1 MDAQTV
7 TRLLREL
14 VDAPGMEL
22 TLDTGFGATATL
34 PAAGVELRAA
44 GDGTLSL
51 RSGVARLSLDLGAVS
66 GAALVSEEGPDGGRT
81 RAFHLTNRSG
91 DDLLRAAFGA
101 ESGGG
106 AAGGGAVTPEREP
119 FWAGF
124 AERAAGTPGVRAV
137 SVTRR
142 GPAGDVA
149 EGVLLRCFAE
159 LRQSGRI
166 VFLLMGPTASA
177 EVFPNVPLL
186 DPHLSGDGWL
196 YAGEPHRR
204 DVHFHVQVAHTA
216 RLRFQEER
224 RDAPPQAAGGMGPP
238 AVNYTVRFLDGA
250 GRTQLYGSVAGSYTN
265 PEGEVVRPSDEERE
279 AFFGALCERYAGEA
293 GVERAT
299 ITPLRTPAGAAR

>member
-1 MDAQTV
+1 
-7 TRLLREL
+7 
-14 VDAPGMEL
+14 MEL
-22 TLDTGFGATATL
+22 ALDTGYGATVTL
-34 PAAGVELRAA
+34 PATDVELDGA
-44 GDGTLSL
+44 GDGALTL
-51 RSGVARLSLDLGAVS
+51 RCGATRLSLDLSAAS
-66 GAALVSEEGPDGGRT
+66 GAALVSEETADGERIQ
-81 RAFHLTNRSG
+81 AFHLTNGSG

-101 ESGGG
+101 DAG
-106 AAGGGAVTPEREP
+106 AELSPEREH

-124 AERAAGTPGVRAV
+124 AGRAAGTPGVRAV
-137 SVTRR
+137 SVRR
-142 GPAGDVA
+142 SGPVGDVA

-166 VFLLMGPTASA
+166 VFLLMGPNASA

-204 DVHFHVQVAHTA
+204 DVHFHIQVAHTT

-224 RDAPPQAAGGMGPP
+224 RDRPAGMAGGMGPP
-238 AVNYTVRFLDGA
+238 AVSYTVRFLDGA
-250 GRTQLYGSVAGSYTN
+250 GRTQLYGSVAGAYTN
-265 PEGEVVRPSDEERE
+265 PAGEVVRPSDGERE

-299 ITPLRTPAGAAR
+299 ITPLRAPAGAPR